1 MRLLFLVA
9 AVLLLAFCSE
19 SSKDFSSVRIG
30 MTTQEVLQNAGEP
43 TKKRDIVVAN
53 LWIYEN
59 ANRTV
64 VFRKDTVYDIITS
77 ADARIDSIER
87 SLDNLGDKIENQ
99 AEKAGRRID
108 SVSRSLKNIDDD
120 DTLRK

>member
-1 MRLLFLVA
+1 MKLIFLA
-9 AVLLLAFCSE
+9 ATVLLLASCSE
-19 SSKDFSSVRIG
+19 KSKDFSSVRVG
-30 MTTQEVLQNAGEP
+30 MTSEEVLQHAGEP
-43 TKKRDIVVAN
+43 TKKRDIAVAN
-53 LWIYEN
+53 LWVYEN

-77 ADARIDSIER
+77 ADARLDSIEG

-99 AEKAGRRID
+99 AEKAGHRID
-108 SVSRSLKNIDDD
+108 SVSRSLRNIVEG